1 MADDPGANRIQFD
14 IPVARQDVPGRF
26 DQAGL
31 VPALPQA
38 AGSLMLSIEVMGIA
52 LRQHVHQ
59 CRASCGATRRQEQ
72 MHVIA
77 HEAVGVNGAT
87 GLLRDIAQQSQ
98 VNKMI
103 AFLPK
108 TDHAI
113 VAALNN
119 VDGKVRHDQ
128 AWLARHN
135 VDNGAGVRLVD
146 EQQV

>member
-1 MADDPGANRIQFD
+1 
-14 IPVARQDVPGRF
+14 
-26 DQAGL
+26 
-31 VPALPQA
+31 
-38 AGSLMLSIEVMGIA
+38 
-52 LRQHVHQ
+52 
-59 CRASCGATRRQEQ
+59 

-77 HEAVGVNGAT
+77 HEAVGVDGAT
-87 GLLRDIAQQSQ
+87 GLFRDIAQQSQ

>member
-1 MADDPGANRIQFD
+1 M
-14 IPVARQDVPGRF
+14 
-26 DQAGL
+26 
-31 VPALPQA
+31 
-38 AGSLMLSIEVMGIA
+38 
-52 LRQHVHQ
+52 
-59 CRASCGATRRQEQ
+59 
-72 MHVIA
+72 IA

-108 TDHAI
+108 TDHTI

-119 VDGKVRHDQ
+119 VDGKVWHDQ

-135 VDNGAGVRLVD
+135 VDNGAGARLVD
-146 EQQV
+146 EQQD